1 MNWLLLLAIVII
13 TATFSFVLGWAL
25 CRSFAR
31 REARAARIRATLER
45 VANTPVNHA
54 AWRYR
59 R

>member
-1 MNWLLLLAIVII
+1 MNWLLLLAMTI
-13 TATFSFVLGWAL
+13 TSTFGFILGWAL

-31 REARAARIRATLER
+31 REAQAARIRASLER

-54 AWRYR
+54 VWRSR